1 MPFLEAC
8 CVHSGQILE
17 VMEGSTDAHSGTHE
31 IGIVR
36 ADLGR
41 PSEFIVLLCLFALWL
56 LPGLKVRPAVTTI
69 PRDSSSQTM
78 RLSRLARTVAGI

>member
-1 MPFLEAC
+1 MLRALWPDIGGHGGLHRC
-8 CVHSGQILE
+8 SQMGP
-17 VMEGSTDAHSGTHE
+17 HE